1 MTNRRL
7 EKVNVN
13 IQRILGS
20 LINLKIQGSDYSTI
34 ISVTQVKVSPDFAI
48 AKVFVSIMGDSDS
61 VKFTLES
68 LKNNSKILRKELSEN
83 IYLKKV
89 PKLNFYLDDTLDK
102 VEKMNKLFDQIEII
116 PE

>member
-61 VKFTLES
+61 VKFTLDS
-68 LKNNSKILRKELSEN
+68 LKDMKQKFR
-83 IYLKKV
+83 
-89 PKLNFYLDDTLDK
+89 F
-102 VEKMNKLFDQIEII
+102 
-116 PE
+116 